1 MSSFALLLVL
11 AAALCHASWNLI
23 AKRQGGGSEL
33 VLISAVLVSVV
44 WAPLAFWQGW
54 STLPGLGRVEWAA
67 LVAST
72 VLHLVYFRCLLHGYQ
87 VSDLTVVYPVAR
99 GSGPL
104 LSTAGAVLVL
114 GERLSLAGALGALMV
129 VGGVFLIAGGPALW
143 RQAHEPARRERT
155 LRGLR
160 WGALTGACIAG
171 YTLLDGYSVKVL
183 MISPI
188 VLDYVANVLR
198 VPMMLPVALRDPA
211 AFRAAWRQQWKAGL
225 AVAVLSPASYVMVL
239 YAMRIAPLSH
249 VAPARELSMLFA
261 ALAGGSLLGEGDRAL
276 RLLGA
281 AFIALGVMGLALG

>member
-1 MSSFALLLVL
+1 MSTLALLLVL
-11 AAALCHASWNLI
+11 AAALCHAIWNLI
-23 AKRQGGGSEL
+23 AKRQGGGGEL
-33 VLISAVLVSVV
+33 VLICALLVSLV

-54 STLPGLGRVEWAA
+54 STLPSLGPREWAA
-67 LVAST
+67 LAASA
-72 VLHLVYFRCLLHGYQ
+72 VLHLVYFRCLLHGYA

-114 GERLSLAGALGALMV
+114 GERLSPAGAAGALMV
-129 VGGVFLIAGGPALW
+129 VAGVFLIAGGPGLW
-143 RQAHEPARRERT
+143 RQAHEPARRERM

-171 YTLLDGYSVKVL
+171 YTVLDGYSVKVL

-188 VLDYVANVLR
+188 VLDYAANVLR
-198 VPMMLPVALRDPA
+198 IPLQLPVALRDPA
-211 AFRAAWRQQWKAGL
+211 GFREAWHRHWKAGL
-225 AVAVLSPASYVMVL
+225 AIAVLSPASYVMVL
-239 YAMRIAPLSH
+239 YAMRLAPLSH

-261 ALAGGSLLGEGDRAL
+261 ALAGGSLLGEGDRVL

-281 AFIALGVMGLALG
+281 ACIALGVMGLALG